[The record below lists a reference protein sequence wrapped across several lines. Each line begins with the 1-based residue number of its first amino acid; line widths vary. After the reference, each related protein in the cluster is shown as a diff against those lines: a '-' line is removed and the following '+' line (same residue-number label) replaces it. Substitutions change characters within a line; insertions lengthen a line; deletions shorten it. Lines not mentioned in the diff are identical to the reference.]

1 MTERQ
6 ADTVRH
12 PRPWSARSSSVRSSS
27 AQPVPDTLADTI
39 VARPRPGTPAPARS
53 RWQRL
58 RVALLPPLGAYTMAA
73 LLQMAV
79 LLWLLAPGQ
88 GGVRDKLLSWD
99 AHWYVD
105 VAANGY
111 PEGFTYDADGR
122 LTGNTLAHFPLYPL
136 LTRALHDLTGLP
148 YDTAALVLSRL
159 AGAAAAV
166 AVYHLFLRLYGRRA
180 ALIATVLVC
189 TQPMAVSL
197 SMAYTEGL
205 FLAFAAAALLAAHRG
220 AWLVAGLCAL
230 LAGLTRSTALAVAA
244 ALVTAAV
251 WHMWR
256 ERRIVWRAVAGCALA
271 CAGVPAYL
279 GWVALRTGRLDGWTA
294 IQEAGWN
301 THWDWGVASWRF
313 LVHTLDGADG
323 WVPVS
328 TALLL
333 VATLVLSIVAIME
346 RVWPPLIVYGLL
358 VFAMTVGQ
366 TNYYHSKPRLLV
378 PALLALAP
386 LTVALTRA
394 RPRTAAVVLAA
405 FAAFGTW
412 YGAYMLT
419 AWHYA
424 V

>member
-1 MTERQ
+1 MR
-6 ADTVRH
+6 
-12 PRPWSARSSSVRSSS
+12 
-27 AQPVPDTLADTI
+27 
-39 VARPRPGTPAPARS
+39 RPRPFARPVPATIAETFVAARRPGVPEPS

-58 RVALLPPLGAYTMAA
+58 RVALLPPLAVYTVTA
-73 LLQMAV
+73 LLQLWMLV
-79 LLWLLAPGQ
+79 LLLSPGQ

-105 VAANGY
+105 VAAHGY
-111 PEGFTYDADGR
+111 PEGLTYDDEGS

-136 LTRALHDLTGLP
+136 LTRSLHLLTGLP
-148 YDTAALVLSRL
+148 HDTAALVLSRF

-166 AVYHLFLRLYGRRA
+166 AVYHLFLRLYDRRA
-180 ALIATVLVC
+180 ALVATVLVC

-220 AWLVAGLCAL
+220 AWLLAGVCAL
-230 LAGLTRSTALAVAA
+230 FAGLTRSTALALAAALAVAA
-244 ALVTAAV
+244 AC
-251 WHMWR
+251 HMWR
-256 ERRIVWRAVAGCALA
+256 ERRIVCRAVAGCALA
-271 CAGVPAYL
+271 CSGVPAYL
-279 GWVALRTGRLDGWTA
+279 GWVAVRTGRIDGWTA
-294 IQEAGWN
+294 VQEAGWN
-301 THWDWGVASWRF
+301 THWDWGLATWRF
-313 LVHTLDGADG
+313 VTGTLDGGDG

-333 VATLVLSIVAIME
+333 IGTLVLSAVAVME
-346 RVWPPLIVYGLL
+346 RVWPPLVVYGLL

-378 PALLALAP
+378 PALLALVPVA
-386 LTVALTRA
+386 VALTRA
-394 RPRTAAVVLAA
+394 RPRVAVLVATALAG
-405 FAAFGTW
+405 FGTW